1 MGKKKTITMTDIMRA
16 MPKDPNKAI
25 TESLNKKGKI
35 KADTKKNT
43 KLLKSFCCHHSYSK
57 KGKLKPRIDMS
68 SGTYRC
74 TLCGEEIAVAPLT
87 NESVAKTMD
96 NIVTIANNAKF
107 LATSINAGPET
118 LRYWGTLQALAE
130 TAPKQYNKVKD
141 VVIRQTNDKGKNRKK
156 NKGNRNGSVSGWRL

>member
-1 MGKKKTITMTDIMRA
+1 MGKKKSVTMTDILRG

-43 KLLKSFCCHHSYSK
+43 KLLKDFCCHHSYSK
-57 KGKLKPRIDMS
+57 KGKLKPRIDF
-68 SGTYRC
+68 SGNKAHC
-74 TLCGEEIAVAPLT
+74 TLCGEEIVIAPLS
-87 NESVAKTMD
+87 NESVNKAMD
-96 NIVTIANNAKF
+96 NIKTIANNAKF

-130 TAPKQYNKVKD
+130 NAPKQYNKVKD
-141 VVIRQTNDKGKNRKK
+141 IVDRQNNDKGKNRKK
-156 NKGNRNGSVSGWRL
+156 NKGNNNGSVSGWRF